1 MSKFWQKKYTS
12 KYSGAEIDAAVSK
25 ADTVPAVTEAN
36 FGDAL
41 VVNSAGK
48 IVPGK
53 VNGVVSD
60 IMAPEAFNN
69 AVNSCMQSI
78 AVAVMGDYKFHN
90 ASVEITHSDTG
101 WEDLYS
107 FYLSLIQADFKAII
121 EAGTTGDTYLER
133 MVVNNISQYCIKNYA
148 IDTILGFGEI
158 ITIFEIID
166 SPDDYS
172 KFKFTVYVRRIE
184 EGT

>member
-1 MSKFWQKKYTS
+1 
-12 KYSGAEIDAAVSK
+12 
-25 ADTVPAVTEAN
+25 
-36 FGDAL
+36 
-41 VVNSAGK
+41 
-48 IVPGK
+48 
-53 VNGVVSD
+53 
-60 IMAPEAFNN
+60 
-69 AVNSCMQSI
+69 
-78 AVAVMGDYKFHN
+78 MGDYKFHN